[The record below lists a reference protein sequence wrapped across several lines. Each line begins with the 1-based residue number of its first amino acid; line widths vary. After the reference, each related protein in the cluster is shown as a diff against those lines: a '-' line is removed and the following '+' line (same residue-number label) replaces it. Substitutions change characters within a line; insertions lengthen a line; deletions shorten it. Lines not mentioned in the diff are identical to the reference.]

1 MRETEMNFKIEGV
14 DTASLFAPEDQ
25 EPTPALVEHDGWLIE
40 KDDRLPQVVRDPV
53 TGGLF
58 EI

>member
-25 EPTPALVEHDGWLIE
+25 EPTPVLVEQDGWLFE
-40 KDDRLPQVVRDPV
+40 VDDRLPQLVRDPV
-53 TGGLF
+53 TGALF
-58 EI
+58 EV